1 MALGDVFVLD
11 NLDVNQAPVFATKD
25 KTNLAVHAHYYECC
39 VTRARSGGESDKNGH
54 QSFCQCS
61 SRPKSTRIL
70 LIGLIASK
78 SISLSWM

>member
-61 SRPKSTRIL
+61 SRIL
-70 LIGLIASK
+70 LIVLIASQN
-78 SISLSWM
+78 ISLSQI